1 MTKALGML
9 ISIVCASCWLMACG
23 TTPHLPTNDTAVT
36 RTPTITQTTH
46 NSALNGC
53 QYQPP
58 ASYSGP
64 NPAVILT
71 QAQSSGV
78 GGPLGGGT
86 IAIPVSVGQVVE
98 VKLAAHFQ
106 WNFRFTGQG
115 LQVLDP
121 ASVYDPVAKQCLWYF
136 RPQNPGVITIN
147 FTGTPVCP
155 PDVACPAIAL
165 ITSYTLEVH

>member
-1 MTKALGML
+1 MTKAL
-9 ISIVCASCWLMACG
+9 SIMVSIICASGWLMACG
-23 TTPHLPTNDTAVT
+23 TTPHLPTNGAAVT
-36 RTPTITQTTH
+36 RTPTTTQATH

-64 NPAVILT
+64 NPTVVLT

-78 GGPLGGGT
+78 GGPLGGAA

-98 VKLAAHFQ
+98 IQLAANFH
-106 WNFRFTGQG
+106 WNARFAGQG
-115 LQVLDP
+115 LQLLDP
-121 ASVYDPVAKQCLWYF
+121 ASVYDPVAKQCLWYLL
-136 RPQNPGVITIN
+136 PQNPGIVTIN

-155 PDVACPAIAL
+155 PDVACPAIAI
-165 ITSYTLEVH
+165 ITAYTLEVH